1 MYTTLCIPRIEN
13 AIDLEYV
20 RSTINKMNIGNI
32 KSVFEIPLHA
42 NTEYKRVMIQMDI
55 NKTDD
60 RGLFILDRI
69 NTGKNIKIVHNS
81 PSYWK
86 VVMGRGKVG

>member
-1 MYTTLCIPRIEN
+1 MYTMLCIPRIEN
-13 AIDLEYV
+13 ATKLEYV
-20 RSTINKMNIGNI
+20 RSIFNKMNIGNI

-60 RGLFILDRI
+60 RGSFILDRI
-69 NTGKNIKIVHNS
+69 NMGKNVKIVHNKA
-81 PSYWK
+81 SYWK
-86 VVMGRGKVG
+86 VVMSRMKAG